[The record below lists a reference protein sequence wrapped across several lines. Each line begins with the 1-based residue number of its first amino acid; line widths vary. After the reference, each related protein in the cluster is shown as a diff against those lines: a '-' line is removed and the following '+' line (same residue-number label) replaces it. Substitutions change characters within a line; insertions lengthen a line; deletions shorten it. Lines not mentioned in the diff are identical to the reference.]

1 MSIRCTNEI
10 SIIAGLANVTYEISL
25 RFIYKPTCQ
34 YSGGVSTVEI
44 HLYFTVNSIIG
55 TTM

>member
-34 YSGGVSTVEI
+34 HSGGVSTVEI
-44 HLYFTVNSIIG
+44 HLHFTVNSTIG